1 MTKDAKYRLQLN
13 NMLETET
20 EIRVKLHWIY
30 SKVNLLEDLREQL
43 RVSIKVDS
51 DELAKKK
58 EQLKITQDPFMN
70 LFIIRAEDEERKS
83 PEKKKIFKNLN
94 LEERV
99 KVNEQ
104 EATLSRR
111 IDDALAEQGYRT
123 KDMWPQCTIAL
134 TLILLVLT
142 CLVCFYKPDFVN
154 LTVCVIAIYILENST
169 QEDSY
174 HRKSTLPQMTLAERA
189 SSPNVDM
196 FSGDIERKS
205 PDRRRSVNYF
215 ESSQRDARNFRYLV
229 LGIFVSLAHDIL
241 WFATVSSS

>member
-43 RVSIKVDS
+43 RVSIKADS

-70 LFIIRAEDEERKS
+70 LFILRAEDEERKS

-104 EATLSRR
+104 EASLSRR

-142 CLVCFYKPDFVN
+142 CLVCYYKPDFVN

-174 HRKSTLPQMTLAERA
+174 HQRA

>member
-43 RVSIKVDS
+43 RVSIKADS

-70 LFIIRAEDEERKS
+70 LFILRAEDEERKS

-104 EATLSRR
+104 EASLSRR

-142 CLVCFYKPDFVN
+142 CLVCYYKPDFVN

-174 HRKSTLPQMTLAERA
+174 HRKSI
-189 SSPNVDM
+189 
-196 FSGDIERKS
+196 FS
-205 PDRRRSVNYF
+205 
-215 ESSQRDARNFRYLV
+215 
-229 LGIFVSLAHDIL
+229 
-241 WFATVSSS
+241 